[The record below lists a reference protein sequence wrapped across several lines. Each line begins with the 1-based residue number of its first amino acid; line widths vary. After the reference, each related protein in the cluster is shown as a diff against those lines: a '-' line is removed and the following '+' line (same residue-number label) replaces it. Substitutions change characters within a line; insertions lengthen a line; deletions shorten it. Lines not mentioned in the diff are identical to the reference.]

1 MFRFANPSFFLL
13 LIPWGLAVWCVF
25 ARRHTKGIRFAPTH
39 HLPRTTRS
47 WRMIASLIFPAL
59 YLLGALLAIVALAR
73 PQTVLSRTTNRSDAI
88 AIQMVLDIS
97 GSMEALDMSTQT
109 PTGVKYRTRLD
120 VVKETFSEFVE
131 ERPNDLIGL
140 IVFGGYVSTLAPLT
154 ADHDALHHI
163 LKGVK
168 TPKAQYARG
177 GQVLNQEEL
186 LTAIGDALATACAR
200 TRNAEPVSKVI
211 VLLSDGESNA
221 GIIEPEQALDA
232 LVKTGIKTYTI
243 GVGTTG
249 RAPFW
254 STDRFGRKGIVYNS
268 ARLDERLLRRI
279 ASETGGQYF
288 NVRDPK
294 GLDKAM
300 KRINELET
308 TKVDRDFYEQFHEL
322 YRRFLIPA
330 LALIMIGTI
339 MNMAA
344 VRRLI

>member
-13 LIPWGLAVWCVF
+13 LIPWGVAVWSVF
-25 ARRHTKGIRFAPTH
+25 ARRHTMGIRFAPTH
-39 HLPRTTRS
+39 HLPRTARS
-47 WRMIASLIFPAL
+47 WRMMASLLFPAL
-59 YLLGALLAIVALAR
+59 YLLGALLAIMALAR

-109 PTGVKYRTRLD
+109 PTGIKYRTRLD
-120 VVKETFSEFVE
+120 AVKETFAEFVE

-163 LKGVK
+163 LNGVE

-200 TRNAEPVSKVI
+200 TRDAEPVSKVV

-243 GVGTTG
+243 GVGATG

-254 STDRFGRKGIVYNS
+254 STDRFGRKGIVYNN

-288 NVRDPK
+288 NVKDPK
-294 GLDKAM
+294 GLERAM
-300 KRINELET
+300 ERINELEK

-322 YRRFLIPA
+322 YRRFLDPA